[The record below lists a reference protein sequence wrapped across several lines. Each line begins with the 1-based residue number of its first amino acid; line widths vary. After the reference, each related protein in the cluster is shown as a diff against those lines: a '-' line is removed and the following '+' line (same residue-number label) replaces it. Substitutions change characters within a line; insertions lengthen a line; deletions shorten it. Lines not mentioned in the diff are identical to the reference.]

1 MNCHIELVLISV
13 YGWINKNRNK
23 CSDMKDYEFLKEE
36 FKKLIEL
43 DSTIEFAY
51 WIRLHSIAEHL
62 ISQI

>member
-1 MNCHIELVLISV
+1 
-13 YGWINKNRNK
+13 
-23 CSDMKDYEFLKEE
+23 MKGYEFIKEE

-51 WIRLHSIAEHL
+51 WIRLYSIDEHL